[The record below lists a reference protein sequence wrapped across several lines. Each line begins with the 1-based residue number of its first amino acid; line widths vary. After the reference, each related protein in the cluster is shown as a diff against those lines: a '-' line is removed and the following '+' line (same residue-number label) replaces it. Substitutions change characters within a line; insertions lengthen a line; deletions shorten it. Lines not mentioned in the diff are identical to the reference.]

1 MCRLANEWRGV
12 ELRHLEVL
20 QAIAERGTFWA
31 AADHLD
37 CSPSAVSQQIAT
49 LERLV
54 GQRLVERSPG
64 RRRVLVTEAGQLLVR
79 HAVAITAR
87 MRAAEADLSAL
98 ASGAAGTLR
107 VGTYQS
113 VGAKVLPAVLRD
125 FASRWPGIHVRL
137 TEGAVDD
144 EALLRMVERGELDL
158 TFAALPLH
166 DGPFEAVALLEDPCV
181 LVVPRDA
188 PIDSPPSVDEWA
200 GLDLIGFC
208 RGRLITAAE
217 ERVRRMGVEPR
228 IVFRTDDNGT
238 MQRLVA
244 AGFGA
249 ALAPRLTVDEAD
261 PTIRVVH
268 LDGFPSRLIG
278 LAWHR
283 DRLRSPA
290 LEGFVER
297 ARGVC
302 AGLEPRRATVR

>member
-1 MCRLANEWRGV
+1 LSDQWRGV

-20 QAIAERGTFWA
+20 QAVAEQGTFWA
-31 AADHLD
+31 AADLLD
-37 CSPSAVSQQIAT
+37 CSPSAVSQQIAA

-79 HAVAITAR
+79 HAQAITAR
-87 MRAAEADLSAL
+87 MHAAEADLTAL
-98 ASGAAGTLR
+98 ASGDAGTLR

-113 VGAKVLPAVLRD
+113 VGAKVLPALLRE
-125 FASRWPGIHVRL
+125 FAGGWPGVHVRL

-144 EALLRMVERGELDL
+144 EALLRLVERGELDL
-158 TFAALPLH
+158 TFAALPLD
-166 DGPFEAVALLEDPCV
+166 DGPFEAVPLLDDPCV
-181 LVVPRDA
+181 LVVRREA
-188 PIDSPPSVDEWA
+188 PIASSPGAGEWA

-217 ERVRRMGVEPR
+217 ERIRRLGVEPR
-228 IVFRTDDNGT
+228 IVFRTDDNAT

-261 PTIRVVH
+261 PAIRVVP

-283 DRLRSPA
+283 DRLRSAA
-290 LEGFVER
+290 LTGFVER
-297 ARGVC
+297 ARAVC
-302 AGLEPRRATVR
+302 DRLAAPEAVV

>member
-1 MCRLANEWRGV
+1 MCRLTNKWQGV
-12 ELRHLEVL
+12 EFRHLEVL

-31 AADHLD
+31 AADLLD
-37 CSPSAVSQQIAT
+37 CSPSAVSQQVAA

-79 HAVAITAR
+79 HAEAIVAR
-87 MRAAEADLSAL
+87 LRAAEADLSAL

-113 VGAKVLPAVLRD
+113 VGARILPAVLRE
-125 FASRWPGIHVRL
+125 FAGGWPGIQVRL

-158 TFAALPLH
+158 TFAALPLQ
-166 DGPFEAVALLEDPCV
+166 DGPFEAAALLEDPCV

-188 PIDSPPSVDEWA
+188 PLVSTPSHEQWA

-217 ERVRRMGVEPR
+217 ERLRRMGVEPQ

-261 PTIRVVH
+261 PTIRVVP

-297 ARGVC
+297 ARAVC
-302 AGLEPRRATVR
+302 AGLEGLHAAV